1 MIESQLL
8 VSRSLAL
15 VLAVAAGACNTG
27 ANPGVGV
34 TQADVT
40 AGPGGKG
47 CFDPADYGAI
57 PDDGVDDRAAAQHAL
72 DDASVAGGTV
82 CFGSGHWR
90 LSRAPVG
97 SYNRFAGLSTHGKHL
112 AIRGTGPGT
121 VLEVVGDQGAADM
134 WVIALDPGATDIT
147 IADLTIDT
155 SGMTN
160 TDEQTHAIEVGS
172 GVCSTTN
179 GTCSQPVSDIRIE
192 RVAIV
197 HPPSPDGQRKGDCFR
212 MVGNTPDTRVQ
223 RVTILGSSFTSCARS
238 GIAIQ
243 RNVFDLAIIGNQFT
257 AASDQDI
264 DSEPTGGATDLNAT
278 TEIIGNIFR
287 DDVTLRPAAAQGDW
301 SVTVV
306 GAGGPMSRVVVAN
319 NIFEGRGLD
328 LYRSGDIAITGN
340 TFFATMSTG
349 YGVIESENVTR
360 RTIIAHNTIDRMGV
374 AGPLINVLPHSGGMP
389 GDFTVSGNV
398 LVQESGGGGIHIEGA
413 TDFSILDNRLKWTSP
428 AAAGSSGIYLRT
440 TTQAADGIV
449 ISGNQIAGNGLAYGI
464 LLAAAPNPI
473 GDVTLVGN
481 QLRGTTVGLYC
492 TQTTAGLFPG
502 PITSTGNRFGT
513 VQCPLQTFTA
523 GN

>member
-1 MIESQLL
+1 MRSRSL
-8 VSRSLAL
+8 VSRSLACA
-15 VLAVAAGACNTG
+15 LAVAAGACNTG
-27 ANPGVGV
+27 ANPEVGV
-34 TQADVT
+34 AQADI
-40 AGPGGKG
+40 AAAPGAKG

-57 PDDGVDDRAAAQHAL
+57 PDDGLDDRVAAQHAL
-72 DDASVAGGTV
+72 DDASAAGGTV

-97 SYNRFAGLSTHGKHL
+97 SYNRFAGLSTHGKHV

-121 VLEVVGDQGAADM
+121 VLEVVGDQGAATM
-134 WVIALDPGATDIT
+134 WVIALDPGATDIA
-147 IADLTIDT
+147 IADLAIDT

-197 HPPSPDGQRKGDCFR
+197 HPPSPAGQRKGDCFR

-223 RVTILGSSFTSCARS
+223 RVTIIGSSFTNCARS

-264 DSEPTGGATDLNAT
+264 DSEPTGGTTDFNAT

-287 DDVTLRPAAAQGDW
+287 DDVTLRPAAAQGDF

-306 GAGGPMSRVVVAN
+306 GIGGPMSRVVVAN
-319 NIFEGRGLD
+319 NVFEGRGLD
-328 LYRSGDIAITGN
+328 LYRSGDITITGN
-340 TFFATMSTG
+340 TFFATASTG

-360 RTIIAHNTIDRMGV
+360 RTVIANNTIDRMGV
-374 AGPLINVLPHSGGMP
+374 AGPLIRVMPHSGGMP
-389 GDFTVSGNV
+389 SDFTISGNV
-398 LVQESGGGGIHIEGA
+398 LVQETGGSGIVMEGA
-413 TDFSILDNRLKWTSP
+413 TDFSILDNRLKWATP
-428 AAAGSSGIYLRT
+428 AATDAVGIYFRT
-440 TTQAADGIV
+440 TTQAATGIV
-449 ISGNQIAGNGLAYGI
+449 ISGNQIAGNSLTYGI
-464 LLAAAPNPI
+464 LLAASPNAI
-473 GDVTLVGN
+473 GDVSLIGN
-481 QLRGTTVGLYC
+481 QIRGATTGLYC
-492 TQTTAGLFPG
+492 GQTTAGLFPG

-513 VQCPLQTFTA
+513 IQCPLQTFTT